1 MTYIRLEKDADG
13 IVELIFDQ
21 AGKSVNVMGDE
32 YAQAMPEALDELEAQ
47 KDDITG
53 VYIRSGKPGQFFAGG
68 DITRMLEMDLNPD
81 AAERERM
88 FNDIVAAKA
97 PLRRLEALGVP
108 IAVGINGA
116 ALGGGYE
123 IALAC
128 NHRIALNLPST
139 VVGLPEVSLGLL
151 PGGGGIVR
159 MVNKFGLEKALP
171 YLLEGKRLDVE
182 SALDQGLV
190 DEIVTSAEE
199 LITAAKRYILQNKGS
214 AEAAVQPWDRE
225 GFKIPGGN
233 ANNPKL
239 AMLLAA
245 APAMLLAKTK
255 GKYPAPKEI
264 LDVAVEA
271 ARLDF
276 DTALRVESRGL
287 VYLAMTPQAKKMMA
301 DFFKPK

>member
-1 MTYIRLEKDADG
+1 MSVFNYDKDADG
-13 IVELIFDQ
+13 IVTVTMDMT
-21 AGKSVNVMGDE
+21 GPVNMMNEEYRVAMGE
-32 YAQAMPEALDELEAQ
+32 TLAKLESEQ
-47 KDDITG
+47 NLTG
-53 VYIRSGKPGQFFAGG
+53 VVFASAKKVFFAGG
-68 DITRMLEMDLNPD
+68 DINMLMTVDDDNKTAFFDTLEDMKSQLRRIEKLPVPV
-81 AAERERM
+81 
-88 FNDIVAAKA
+88 VAA
-97 PLRRLEALGVP
+97 
-108 IAVGINGA
+108 INGA

-214 AEAAVQPWDRE
+214 AEVAVQPWDRE

>member
-1 MTYIRLEKDADG
+1 MSVFNYDKDADG
-13 IVELIFDQ
+13 IVTVTMDMT
-21 AGKSVNVMGDE
+21 GPVNMMNEEYRVAMGE
-32 YAQAMPEALDELEAQ
+32 TLAKLESEQ
-47 KDDITG
+47 NLTG
-53 VYIRSGKPGQFFAGG
+53 VVFASAKKVFFAGG
-68 DITRMLEMDLNPD
+68 DINMLMTVDDDNKTAFFDTLEDMKSQLRRIEKLPVPV
-81 AAERERM
+81 
-88 FNDIVAAKA
+88 VAA
-97 PLRRLEALGVP
+97 
-108 IAVGINGA
+108 INGA

-199 LITAAKRYILQNKGS
+199 LITAGKRYILQNKGS

>member
-1 MTYIRLEKDADG
+1 MLMAVNDDNKAAFFETLE
-13 IVELIFDQ
+13 EM
-21 AGKSVNVMGDE
+21 KSQLRRIEKLPVPV
-32 YAQAMPEALDELEAQ
+32 
-47 KDDITG
+47 
-53 VYIRSGKPGQFFAGG
+53 
-68 DITRMLEMDLNPD
+68 
-81 AAERERM
+81 
-88 FNDIVAAKA
+88 VAA
-97 PLRRLEALGVP
+97 
-108 IAVGINGA
+108 INGA

-159 MVNKFGLEKALP
+159 MVNKLGLEKALP
-171 YLLEGKRLDVE
+171 YLLEGKRLDVQ
-182 SALDQGLV
+182 SALDQSLV
-190 DEIVTSAEE
+190 DEVVTSADD
-199 LITAAKRYILQNKGS
+199 LLAAAKGYILQNKGS

-225 GFKIPGGN
+225 GFSIPGGN
-233 ANNPKL
+233 ANSPKL

-264 LDVAVEA
+264 LNVAVEA

-276 DTALRVESRGL
+276 DTALRVESRAL

-301 DFFKPK
+301 DFFKK

>member
-1 MTYIRLEKDADG
+1 MSVFNYDKDADG
-13 IVELIFDQ
+13 IVTVTMDMT
-21 AGKSVNVMGDE
+21 GPVNMMNEEYRVAMGE
-32 YAQAMPEALDELEAQ
+32 TLAKLESEQ
-47 KDDITG
+47 NLTG
-53 VYIRSGKPGQFFAGG
+53 VVFASAKKVFFAGG
-68 DITRMLEMDLNPD
+68 DINMLMTVDDDNKTAFFDTLEDMKSQLRRIEKLPVPV
-81 AAERERM
+81 
-88 FNDIVAAKA
+88 VAA
-97 PLRRLEALGVP
+97 
-108 IAVGINGA
+108 INGA